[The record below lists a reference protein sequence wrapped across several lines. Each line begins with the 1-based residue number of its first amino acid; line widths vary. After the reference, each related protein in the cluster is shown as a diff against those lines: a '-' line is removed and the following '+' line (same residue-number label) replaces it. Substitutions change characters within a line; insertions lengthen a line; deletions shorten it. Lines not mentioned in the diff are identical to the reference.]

1 VRAALIAVLLP
12 LLALATGCTIL
23 APVEPPAVEASIE
36 LDAVPFFPQDRY
48 QCGPAA
54 LATVLAA
61 TGLPVSAEA
70 LVDAVYLPDRRGS
83 LQAELAAAARRH
95 GRVPFPVA
103 AGEEALVAELRAG
116 HPVLV
121 LQNLGLDSL
130 PRWHYAVVVGY
141 RAEEAHW
148 VLRSGRERRRRESVR
163 AFRRHWQGGD
173 RWGLVVLPPGQL
185 PAVAAP
191 RDVLDALAAA
201 EPVLGAEAVLPGWEQ
216 ASARWPG
223 DADLAFAAANGLRAA
238 GRPQAALRRYRQA
251 IANDPRH
258 AAARNNLADLLLAY
272 DCAGQAR
279 VVLAP
284 ALAAAD
290 DNDPLGPVLAATAM
304 EIEQAEPTACR
315 LENTQ
320 EETQP

>member
-1 VRAALIAVLLP
+1 V
-12 LLALATGCTIL
+12 LALASGCTL
-23 APVEPPAVEASIE
+23 LTPVEPPALEASVE
-36 LDAVPFFPQDRY
+36 LDAVPFFPQDSY

-54 LATVLAA
+54 LATVLAT
-61 TGLPVSAEA
+61 TGLPVSAQA
-70 LVDAVYLPDRRGS
+70 LVDDVYLPDRRGS

-103 AGEEALVAELRAG
+103 AGEEALVAELLAG

-141 RAEEAHW
+141 HADEEHW
-148 VLRSGRERRRRESVR
+148 VLRSGRERRRRESLR
-163 AFRRHWQGGD
+163 AFRRHWQGAD

-185 PAVAAP
+185 PALAEA
-191 RDVLDALAAA
+191 RDVLEALAAA
-201 EPVLGAEAVLPGWEQ
+201 EPVLGAEAILPGWTQ

-238 GRPQAALRRYRQA
+238 GRAQAALRHYRRA
-251 IANDPRH
+251 IANDPQH

-272 DCAGQAR
+272 DCVGQAR
-279 VVLAP
+279 AALAP
-284 ALAAAD
+284 ALAAVD
-290 DNDPLGPVLAATAM
+290 DDDPLRPVLAATAA
-304 EIEQAEPTACR
+304 EIAQAGPAACR

-320 EETQP
+320 EEMQP